1 MWCELQG
8 TFAPQPCR
16 IVAAFP
22 LSDLQPPCLVAVL
35 LALLSV
41 RCCAQEKK
49 CFDSA
54 DWALA
59 KEGKKQQPGAIEPAD
74 HPVPEVQHPK
84 HGGSH
89 LKPST

>member
-1 MWCELQG
+1 MY
-8 TFAPQPCR
+8 T
-16 IVAAFP
+16 V
-22 LSDLQPPCLVAVL
+22 
-35 LALLSV
+35 
-41 RCCAQEKK
+41 QEKK

-59 KEGKKQQPGAIEPAD
+59 KEGKKQQLGAIEPAD

-89 LKPST
+89 LKPSS